1 MCFEELHE
9 RVVCTFPCQHAICL
23 HCLLSLHAPACP
35 LCRRDLIPC
44 LPLRARLP
52 VLQFVRRRLFA
63 NQASLSDGDANA
75 EEDSDLHTP
84 PLSRSV
90 ARLGHFPRSP
100 LVAPSETNARLG
112 TQGDG
117 TVILGTQSV
126 RPDGTAILREP
137 SSPLS
142 EEEPV

>member
-23 HCLLSLHAPACP
+23 HCLLSLHAPSCP

-63 NQASLSDGDANA
+63 NQASLSDGDALGA
-75 EEDSDLHTP
+75 LA
-84 PLSRSV
+84 PLG
-90 ARLGHFPRSP
+90 ARARRAARAAAAARPTRPARP
-100 LVAPSETNARLG
+100 LVL
-112 TQGDG
+112 
-117 TVILGTQSV
+117 
-126 RPDGTAILREP
+126 
-137 SSPLS
+137 
-142 EEEPV
+142 